1 MCDTVS
7 GLACYFYM
15 NVIDGEA
22 EAQGVTSLKQLT
34 GSSKNAYV
42 SDIPFYILYFITGN
56 FCWPFLLGVCPLGI
70 TLQMWHSY
78 IYYETR

>member
-42 SDIPFYILYFITGN
+42 SDIPFYILY
-56 FCWPFLLGVCPLGI
+56 
-70 TLQMWHSY
+70 
-78 IYYETR
+78 